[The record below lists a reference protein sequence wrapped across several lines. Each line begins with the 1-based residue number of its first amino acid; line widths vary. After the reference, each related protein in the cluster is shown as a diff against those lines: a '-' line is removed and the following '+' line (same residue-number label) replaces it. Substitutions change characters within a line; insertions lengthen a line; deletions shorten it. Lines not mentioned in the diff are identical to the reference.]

1 MLALARYGSSMTGAE
16 ARLWGNIVRL
26 AVIGVGFGTVAWH
39 RRKRRHLEAVAQTWP
54 SVDGWIQCGTVQ
66 LIPNT
71 SRYLITLTYSYHVD
85 EYGSGTYTRE
95 FPKESDADAFVQQLK
110 DKHVPIRYNP
120 TNPDESVLEDE
131 DILQLSNSVS
141 A

>member
-1 MLALARYGSSMTGAE
+1 MVSSMTAAE

-26 AVIGVGFGTVAWH
+26 TVVSVGLGTVAW
-39 RRKRRHLEAVAQTWP
+39 RRWQKRRLETLAQGWP

-71 SRYLITLTYSYHVD
+71 SRYLATLTYSYHVD
-85 EYGSGTYTRE
+85 EYGSGIYTHE

-110 DKHVPIRYNP
+110 DKHIPIRYNP
-120 TNPDESVLEDE
+120 AKPDESVLEEADVE
-131 DILQLSNSVS
+131 QRFSSVS
-141 A
+141 T